1 MSDVLHEGSL
11 RDPGARKVLATTRAG
26 TLLDLFEATG
36 QAKWSALAERAVKVA
51 YALGPQDEE
60 VKAVYRRFDALR
72 ERAGRRA

>member
-36 QAKWSALAERAVKVA
+36 QAKWSALAERAMKVA
-51 YALGPQDEE
+51 YALGPQDDA
-60 VKAVYRRFDALR
+60 VKGSVGASMHFVSGLARRV
-72 ERAGRRA
+72 